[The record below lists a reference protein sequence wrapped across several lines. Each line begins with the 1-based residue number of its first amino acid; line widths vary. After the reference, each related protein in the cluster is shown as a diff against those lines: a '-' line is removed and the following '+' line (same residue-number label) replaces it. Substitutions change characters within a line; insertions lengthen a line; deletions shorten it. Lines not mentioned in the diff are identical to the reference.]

1 MQWQTDPRNGRGVL
15 HSGGKSK
22 YSPDHRGSH
31 FQTTFKLYEEK
42 REKKKDRE
50 RKGIGERH
58 KSGRERKKK
67 GEKGI
72 GRRGRGGKER
82 KN

>member
-42 REKKKDRE
+42 REKGKIVKE
-50 RKGIGERH
+50 KGSGKGTNWGGKGRKG
-58 KSGRERKKK
+58 
-67 GEKGI
+67 
-72 GRRGRGGKER
+72 RGRNWEGGGGKER